1 MNAIESKEKK
11 FDFDSLGKEIRRLN
25 EEMIG
30 LENKAFL
37 FIVLSN
43 TARVTIRSAKTSTW
57 PFIIFSW
64 RGGREGGNAQQLQQS
79 TVEILKCEVPM
90 KRARNI
96 LSQRMPLNEVNLF

>member
-30 LENKAFL
+30 FENKAFL

-43 TARVTIRSAKTSTW
+43 TARVTIRSAKTSTLLYYLQLE
-57 PFIIFSW
+57 
-64 RGGREGGNAQQLQQS
+64 RGEGGR
-79 TVEILKCEVPM
+79 
-90 KRARNI
+90 KRATVAAEHSRDI
-96 LSQRMPLNEVNLF
+96 KV

>member
-30 LENKAFL
+30 LKNKAFL

-43 TARVTIRSAKTSTW
+43 TARVTIRSAKTSTLLGHLL
-57 PFIIFSW
+57 SSVGEG
-64 RGGREGGNAQQLQQS
+64 GGREETRNSCSRAQ
-79 TVEILKCEVPM
+79 
-90 KRARNI
+90 
-96 LSQRMPLNEVNLF
+96 

>member
-30 LENKAFL
+30 FENKAFL

-43 TARVTIRSAKTSTW
+43 HTARVTIRSAKTSTLLYYLQLE
-57 PFIIFSW
+57 
-64 RGGREGGNAQQLQQS
+64 RGGGNAQQLQQS
-79 TVEILKCEVPM
+79 TVKILKCEVPM

>member
-43 TARVTIRSAKTSTW
+43 HTARVTIRSAKTSTLLYYLQLE
-57 PFIIFSW
+57 
-64 RGGREGGNAQQLQQS
+64 RGEGGR
-79 TVEILKCEVPM
+79 
-90 KRARNI
+90 KRATVAAEHSRDI
-96 LSQRMPLNEVNLF
+96 KV